1 MVIEVLQV
9 INDQQKYISTIQ
21 ISDYINEFPIY
32 NNKHYVIYKASFDIV
47 KLELVRVCINR
58 QISDYINEF
67 PIYNNKHYDT
77 YEASFTIAKPE
88 LVRVCIIRAQYN
100 LCSCYCA
107 NSYAI
112 NMRQS
117 LTSPIQV

>member
-21 ISDYINEFPIY
+21 ISDYINELPIY
-32 NNKHYVIYKASFDIV
+32 NNKHYVIYEASFAIV

-67 PIYNNKHYDT
+67 PIYNDDT
-77 YEASFTIAKPE
+77 HEASFTIAKPE

-100 LCSCYCA
+100 LCSRYCA